1 MMKTEKTPFP
11 LYLLLLFF
19 SLPVYAG
26 TSVWTVEKDGNRLFI
41 GGTVHLLTASDYP
54 LPPAYEKAYNGSVKV
69 VLETNMQKLQSP
81 EFQAIMMR
89 ELSYSDGRNL
99 EQVVNQDTYA
109 ALEQFFS
116 KRGIPMAGIIGFKPG
131 MVSIMMTMVE
141 LQRLGLAGIGVD
153 AYYSTKS
160 INDQKKL
167 GQLETVE
174 TQIAFIASMGAGQ
187 VDEMLI
193 YTLADI
199 ERLPGLMNSMKDAW
213 RRGNL
218 AELKAVGITPF
229 KNEFPDIYQ
238 TLIVDRNN
246 AWLPKIEA
254 MVKSREIEFVLV
266 GALHLAG
273 DNGLL
278 AQLVARGYRVRQ
290 LQAD

>member
-1 MMKTEKTPFP
+1 MFIRKNLLP
-11 LYLLLLFF
+11 LVLLPLFF

-199 ERLPGLMNSMKDAW
+199 ERLPELMNSMKDAW

-218 AELKAVGITPF
+218 AQLKAVGITPF

-238 TLIVDRNN
+238 ALIVDRNN

-254 MVKSREIEFVLV
+254 MVKSREVEFVLV

-278 AQLVARGYRVRQ
+278 AQLVARGYKVRQ
-290 LQAD
+290 VRVD

>member
-1 MMKTEKTPFP
+1 MFIGKTLLP

-54 LPPAYEKAYNGSVKV
+54 LPPAYEKAYDGSVKV

-199 ERLPGLMNSMKDAW
+199 ERLPELMNSMKDAW

-218 AELKAVGITPF
+218 AQLKAVGITPF

-238 TLIVDRNN
+238 ALIVDRNN

-254 MVKSREIEFVLV
+254 MVKSSEVEFVLV

-278 AQLVARGYRVRQ
+278 SQLVARGYRVRQ
-290 LQAD
+290 FQVD

>member
-1 MMKTEKTPFP
+1 MFIGKTLLPQF
-11 LYLLLLFF
+11 LLLLFF

-26 TSVWTVEKDGNRLFI
+26 SSVWTVEKDGNRLFI

-131 MVSIMMTMVE
+131 MVSIMMTLVE

-160 INDQKKL
+160 TNDQKKL
-167 GQLETVE
+167 GQLESVE

-199 ERLPGLMNSMKDAW
+199 ERLPELMNSMKDAW

-218 AELKAVGITPF
+218 AELKAIGITPF

-238 TLIVDRNN
+238 ALVVDRNN

-254 MVKSREIEFVLV
+254 MVKSREVEFVLV

-278 AQLVARGYRVRQ
+278 AQLGARGYRVRQ
-290 LQAD
+290 LQVD

>member
-1 MMKTEKTPFP
+1 MFIGKTLFP

-54 LPPAYEKAYNGSVKV
+54 LPPAFEKAYNGSVKV
-69 VLETNMQKLQSP
+69 VLETDMQKLQSP

-199 ERLPGLMNSMKDAW
+199 ERLPELMNSMKHAW

-218 AELKAVGITPF
+218 AQLKAVGITPF

-238 TLIVDRNN
+238 ALIVDRNN

-254 MVKSREIEFVLV
+254 MVETSEVEFVLV

>member
-1 MMKTEKTPFP
+1 MFIRKTLLP
-11 LYLLLLFF
+11 LVLLLLFF

-199 ERLPGLMNSMKDAW
+199 ERLPELMNSMKDAW

-218 AELKAVGITPF
+218 AQLKAVGITPF

-238 TLIVDRNN
+238 ALIVDRNN

-254 MVKSREIEFVLV
+254 MVKTSEVEFVLV

-273 DNGLL
+273 DAGLL
-278 AQLVARGYRVRQ
+278 AQLVTRGYRVRQ
-290 LQAD
+290 LQVD